1 MKVPLTIDMALS
13 AASRELKVTNPNP
26 FVVPVALLNGT
37 TTLVM
42 KGSKPWTEK
51 CSSICFSLI
60 SEGSP
65 LHSVPDSVLQTESSS
80 SEVELLA
87 KSYKRET

>member
-13 AASRELKVTNPNP
+13 AASGELKVTNPNP

-60 SEGSP
+60 SEGNP
-65 LHSVPDSVLQTESSS
+65 LPTNTVQDAFDSVPDSVLQTESSS
-80 SEVELLA
+80 SELD
-87 KSYKRET
+87 Y